1 MIFVSIF
8 VYTKPADFD
17 WEIWKKEISQVDDSK
32 FDREHGLTNVL
43 SREEGAAWVNEEDE
57 NFGRYMKKK
66 KKKEYSVGDCYF
78 LCSLLYDPISFN
90 IVWIWVHF
98 FLDLF

>member
-43 SREEGAAWVNEEDE
+43 SREEGAA
-57 NFGRYMKKK
+57 
-66 KKKEYSVGDCYF
+66 
-78 LCSLLYDPISFN
+78 
-90 IVWIWVHF
+90 
-98 FLDLF
+98 